1 MIKIRPKYHFWIL
14 VIVWHLVLG
23 AGSYYILREQYG
35 WFMLVQVLLFLSIY
49 SAYQVYRSFQR
60 PLELIEAGRGALK
73 DRDFSVK
80 YRRAGI
86 LEVDALVD
94 VYNDMIDSLREERT
108 QQEAQHY
115 FLQKLIEASPS
126 GVLILDFDGGVSQV
140 NPSAC
145 SLLGFNPL
153 EGATEEQLSHP
164 LLKAVVEIE
173 AGNEAQINLQ
183 GTDHYR
189 IEARSF
195 IDRGFDRKFVQIHRL
210 TEEILAA
217 EKRAYGKVIRMMA
230 HEVNNS
236 IGAVNALLQTLSDP
250 DAPTDA
256 IWASDVKEG
265 LKIAMERNQKL
276 NVFMRNFAEIV
287 RLPSPHKA
295 KVNIGEVLSGVAR
308 LFQPQAQ
315 LQGTEIQL
323 ELPQKAIWIQVDIN
337 QLEQALVNILK
348 NALESLQSGGN
359 IALSLSDDTHSI
371 IIADNGPGLSE
382 TAAEVIF
389 TPFFSTKAEGQ
400 GIGLTLI
407 RDIMNNH
414 DFQYSLKTD
423 ADGWTRFRIVFK

>member
-1 MIKIRPKYHFWIL
+1 MRPKYHFWIL
-14 VIVWHLVLG
+14 VIVWHLLLG
-23 AGSYYILREQYG
+23 AGSYYILREHYA
-35 WFMLVQVLLFLSIY
+35 WFMLVQVVLFLSIY

-126 GVLILDFDGGVSQV
+126 GVLILDFDGEISLV
-140 NPSAC
+140 NPAAC
-145 SLLGFNPL
+145 HLLGFNPL
-153 EGATEEQLSHP
+153 EEATKEQLNHP
-164 LLKAVVEIE
+164 LLQAIIAMKAGQEE
-173 AGNEAQINLQ
+173 QINLQ

-195 IDRGFDRKFVQIHRL
+195 IDRGFDRKFVQIQRL

-236 IGAVNALLQTLSDP
+236 IGAVNALLQTLSEP
-250 DAPTDA
+250 DALTDDS
-256 IWASDVKEG
+256 WADDVKEG

-287 RLPSPHKA
+287 RLPAPHKTQ
-295 KVNIGEVLSGVAR
+295 VNVGEVLSGVAR

-315 LQGTEIQL
+315 LQDTDIQL
-323 ELPQKAIWIQVDIN
+323 ELPQTVVWVQLDIH

-348 NALESLQSGGN
+348 NALESLGAGGKV
-359 IALSLSDDTHSI
+359 ILTLSDNPLSI
-371 IIADNGPGLSE
+371 IIADNGPGL
-382 TAAEVIF
+382 
-389 TPFFSTKAEGQ
+389 
-400 GIGLTLI
+400 
-407 RDIMNNH
+407 N
-414 DFQYSLKTD
+414 
-423 ADGWTRFRIVFK
+423 